1 MEGEGVWFEVGGVE
15 LGWMEVGRVFA
26 GLDAH
31 VNFGIGFIAALASF
45 AEGRRG
51 GEEGGREGRD
61 GGNEMSWT

>member
-1 MEGEGVWFEVGGVE
+1 MGGVG

-51 GEEGGREGRD
+51 GEEG
-61 GGNEMSWT
+61 EM